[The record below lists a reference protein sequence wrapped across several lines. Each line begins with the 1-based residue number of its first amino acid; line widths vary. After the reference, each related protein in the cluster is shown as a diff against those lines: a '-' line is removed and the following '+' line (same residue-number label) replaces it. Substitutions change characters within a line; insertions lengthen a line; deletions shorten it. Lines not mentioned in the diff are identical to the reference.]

1 MRMRVAKKKKK
12 KKLKKKGNQLLKTLN
27 DGLRSLNSVSRP
39 WEAKVFITRRM
50 VFPDLCFRK
59 KTGKLIES

>member
-1 MRMRVAKKKKK
+1 MFEDESSKKK
-12 KKLKKKGNQLLKTLN
+12 KKLKKKGTQLLKTLN